1 MIKNQKKISISS
13 WDKYHQKLT
22 EINSVIEFVTENEDN
37 ENLKERFLSVL
48 KFQKALIRDMDRQG
62 RKIPENIPSV
72 CEITGKEINSIREKE
87 PEFKLQKNI
96 GLFEFEPPTSGVLLF
111 ERINAEIEHNTYT
124 HKLNNYSL
132 KAIKKMLG
140 RKIELED
147 LSNIEDNLTLILEVF
162 KHREYYKKYINIR
175 TFEKK
180 LEDIMKIVND
190 I

>member
-13 WDKYHQKLT
+13 GDKYHQKLT
-22 EINSVIEFVTENEDN
+22 EINAVMEFVTENEDN

-87 PEFKLQKNI
+87 PEF
-96 GLFEFEPPTSGVLLF
+96 EPPISEVLLS

-162 KHREYYKKYINIR
+162 KHRGYYKKYINIR